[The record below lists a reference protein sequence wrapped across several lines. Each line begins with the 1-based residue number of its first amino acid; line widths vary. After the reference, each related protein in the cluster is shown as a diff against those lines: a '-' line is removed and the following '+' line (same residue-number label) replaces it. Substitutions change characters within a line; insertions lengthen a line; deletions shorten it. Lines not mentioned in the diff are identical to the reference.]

1 MTYDYL
7 IVGAGLY
14 GATFAHQLHKA
25 GKTCLVIDKR
35 NHIGG
40 NTYCKD
46 IGGIQVHQY
55 GAHIF
60 HTNDKRIWDF
70 VNSFVPFKPFIN
82 SPKAKYYHEV
92 YNMPFNM
99 HTFEQLWGV
108 KTPEEAQQKLA
119 TETAPYKKTNPA
131 NLKEQALSMVGPTIF
146 EKLIKHY
153 TEKQWGKPCDELPAF
168 LIKRVPLRYTY
179 DNNYFNDS
187 YQGIPVGGYNKLTEG
202 LLKGVDV
209 KLGVDFLVNRAYWL
223 SMADRVIYTGK
234 IDAYFD
240 YCLGELQYRSLRFE
254 HKEMFGVNDF
264 QGNAVYNYTSPD
276 VPYTRVV
283 EHKHFEWKELG
294 HTVVSY
300 EYPQQYQRGG
310 EAYYPVNDEVNN
322 TLYNQYKRLADKENK
337 VLFGGRLAE
346 YKYYDMHQVVAAA
359 LHQSQKIIS
368 HDQ

>member
-14 GATFAHQLHKA
+14 GATCAHQLHKA
-25 GKTCLVIDKR
+25 GKKCLVIDKR
-35 NHIGG
+35 SHVGG

-46 IGGIQVHQY
+46 VGGIQVHQY

-82 SPKAKYYHEV
+82 SPKAQYYNEV

-99 HTFEQLWGV
+99 NTFEQLWGV
-108 KTPEEAQQKLA
+108 KTAEEAQLKIA
-119 TETAPYKKTNPA
+119 EETAPFVKTNPS
-131 NLKEQALSMVGPTIF
+131 NLKEQALSMVGPTIY

-153 TEKQWGKPCDELPAF
+153 TEKQWGKPCDKLPAF

-179 DNNYFNDS
+179 DNNYFNDT
-187 YQGIPVGGYNKLTEG
+187 YQGIPAGGYNKLTEG
-202 LLKGVDV
+202 LLHGVDV
-209 KLGVDFLVNRAYWL
+209 KLGVDFLADITHWL
-223 SMADRVIYTGK
+223 TIANKVIYTGK

-240 YCLGELQYRSLRFE
+240 YCLGELQYRSLRFD
-254 HKEMFGVNDF
+254 HKEMLGVKDF
-264 QGNAVYNYTSPD
+264 QGNAVFNYTSPD
-276 VPYTRVV
+276 VPYTRVL
-283 EHKHFEWKELG
+283 EHKHFAWVELD

-300 EYPQQYQRGG
+300 EYPEQYQKGG
-310 EAYYPVNDEVNN
+310 EAYYPINDEKNN
-322 TLYNQYKRLADKENK
+322 ALYNQYKKLSQKESN

-359 LHQSQKIIS
+359 LHQSEIILN
-368 HDQ
+368 DGQ